1 MQMLRRIVVIAS
13 VVVTACVAVGPSISV
28 PAVAAAASAK
38 KFDPTTI
45 RAIDAIVNATKNG
58 GGVPGMVVGIW
69 DPKRGTLIKGYGTGD
84 LTDPKATIA
93 IDDHVRIASVT
104 KSFTA
109 TAILQLVAA
118 NKLSLDAHLS
128 EFVPDIANGD
138 AITVRQLL
146 DMTAGVFS
154 YTEDETF
161 VTDYFANP
169 QLPFT
174 AQDALTIVRA
184 HEPDFAPGTSTHYSD
199 SNYVLLELIAEKVT
213 GEPLGD
219 TIQSEILDK
228 VGLDATSYPTTSAM
242 PDPFS
247 HGYLAQPFGGPRDV
261 TLGNPGV
268 AGGAGAMI
276 SSLEDLH
283 QWSVALGTGAL
294 LPKSLQKERLQTH
307 PLVTTPKVTIAYGL
321 GITNLNGF
329 LGHDGGILGY
339 ATAMFYLPK
348 AKATIVVE
356 SNSDNVS
363 AQSALWTFIGIASY
377 LYPGQFPKGL

>member
-1 MQMLRRIVVIAS
+1 
-13 VVVTACVAVGPSISV
+13 
-28 PAVAAAASAK
+28 
-38 KFDPTTI
+38 
-45 RAIDAIVNATKNG
+45 
-58 GGVPGMVVGIW
+58 VVGIW
-69 DPKRGTLIKGYGTGD
+69 DPQRGTLVKGYGTGD
-84 LTDPKATIA
+84 LTDPQSTIA
-93 IDDHVRIASVT
+93 TDDHVRIASVT

-118 NKLSLDAHLS
+118 KKLSLDAHLS

-138 AITVRQLL
+138 AITVAQLL

-154 YTEDETF
+154 YTEDDTF
-161 VTDYFANP
+161 VTNYFANP
-169 QLPFT
+169 QMPFT
-174 AQDALTIVRA
+174 AQDALSIVRA
-184 HEPDFAPGTSTHYSD
+184 HEPDFAPGTSVHYSD

-228 VGLDATSYPTTSAM
+228 VGLDATSYPTTDAM

-276 SSLEDLH
+276 SSIEDLH
-283 QWSVALGTGAL
+283 KWAVTLGTGTL
-294 LPKSLQKERLQTH
+294 LPKSLQQERLRTH
-307 PLVTTPKVTIAYGL
+307 PLVNTPKVKISYGM

-363 AQSALWTFIGIASY
+363 AQSALWTFIGIAAY
-377 LYPGQFPKGL
+377 LYPEQFPKGL

>member
-1 MQMLRRIVVIAS
+1 
-13 VVVTACVAVGPSISV
+13 
-28 PAVAAAASAK
+28 
-38 KFDPTTI
+38 
-45 RAIDAIVNATKNG
+45 
-58 GGVPGMVVGIW
+58 MVVGIW

-84 LTDPKATIA
+84 LTDPQATIA

-138 AITVRQLL
+138 DDHRQAAPRHDRGRVLVHRGRHLRHQLL
-146 DMTAGVFS
+146 RQPADAVHRAG
-154 YTEDETF
+154 
-161 VTDYFANP
+161 
-169 QLPFT
+169 
-174 AQDALTIVRA
+174 RA
-184 HEPDFAPGTSTHYSD
+184 DHRPRPSSPISPREPPIHYSD

-283 QWSVALGTGAL
+283 QWAVALGTGAL
-294 LPKSLQKERLQTH
+294 LPKSLQQERLQTQ
-307 PLVTTPKVTIAYGL
+307 PLVSTPKLTIAYGL

-363 AQSALWTFIGIASY
+363 AQSALWTFIGLASY

>member
-1 MQMLRRIVVIAS
+1 MQVFRRVVIAAVVGLAS
-13 VVVTACVAVGPSISV
+13 VVAAPSMST
-28 PAVAAAASAK
+28 PAAAASAK

-58 GGVPGMVVGIW
+58 SGTPGFVVGIW
-69 DPKRGTLIKGYGTGD
+69 DPKRGTLVKGYGTGD
-84 LTDPKATIA
+84 LTDPQSTIA
-93 IDDHVRIASVT
+93 TDDHFRIASIT

-118 NKLSLDAHLS
+118 KKLSLDAHLS

-138 AITVRQLL
+138 AITVAQLL
-146 DMTAGVFS
+146 GMTAGVFS
-154 YTEDETF
+154 YTEDDTF
-161 VTDYFANP
+161 VTNYFANP
-169 QLPFT
+169 QMPFT
-174 AQDALTIVRA
+174 AQDALSIVRA
-184 HEPDFAPGTSTHYSD
+184 HQPDFAPGTSVHYSD

-213 GEPLGD
+213 GQPLGD
-219 TIQSEILDK
+219 TIQSQILDK
-228 VGLDATSYPTTSAM
+228 VGLDATSYPTTDAM

-268 AGGAGAMI
+268 AGGAGAMVSAI
-276 SSLEDLH
+276 DDLH
-283 QWSVALGTGAL
+283 RWAVALGTGAL
-294 LPKSLQKERLQTH
+294 LPKSLQQERLRTH
-307 PLVTTPKVTIAYGL
+307 PLVTTPKVKIGYGL
-321 GITNLNGF
+321 GISNLNGF

-363 AQSALWTFIGIASY
+363 AQSALWTFIGLASY
-377 LYPGQFPKGL
+377 LYPEQFPKGL

>member
-58 GGVPGMVVGIW
+58 AGVPGMIVGVW
-69 DPKRGTLIKGYGTGD
+69 DPTAARSSRGSA
-84 LTDPKATIA
+84 PATSTTPPRPSRPTITC
-93 IDDHVRIASVT
+93 ASRASP

-109 TAILQLVAA
+109 TAILQLVADE
-118 NKLSLDAHLS
+118 KLSLDADVS
-128 EFVPDIANGD
+128 EFVPDIPDGD
-138 AITVRQLL
+138 QITVHQLL

-154 YTEDETF
+154 YTEDEAWLQA
-161 VTDYFANP
+161 YFANP
-169 QLPFT
+169 QMPFT
-174 AQDALTIVRA
+174 AEDALTIIRA
-184 HEPDFAPGTSTHYSD
+184 HQPDFAPGTDVHYSD
-199 SNYVLLELIAEKVT
+199 SNYVLLQLIAEKVT
-213 GEPLGD
+213 GQPLGD
-219 TIQSEILDK
+219 VIQSQILDK
-228 VGLDATSYPTTSAM
+228 VGLDSTSYPTTDAM
-242 PDPFS
+242 PEPFS
-247 HGYLAQPFGGPRDV
+247 HGYLAQPLGGPRDV

-268 AGGAGAMI
+268 AGGAGAMV
-276 SSLEDLH
+276 STVEDLH
-283 QWSVALGTGAL
+283 RWVEALGKGTL

-307 PLVTTPKVTIAYGL
+307 PLAKTPKLTLAYGM
-321 GITNLNGF
+321 GITNANGF

-339 ATAMFYLPK
+339 ATAAFYLPK
-348 AKATIVVE
+348 AKATIVVA

-363 AQSALWTFIGIASY
+363 AQSALWTFIGLASY

>member
-1 MQMLRRIVVIAS
+1 MQVFRRGVVIAA
-13 VVVTACVAVGPSISV
+13 VVGLASVAVAPLMSA
-28 PAVAAAASAK
+28 PAAAASTK

-58 GGVPGMVVGIW
+58 SGTPGFVVGIW

-84 LTDPKATIA
+84 LTDPQSTIA
-93 IDDHVRIASVT
+93 TDDHVRIASVT

-138 AITVRQLL
+138 AITVSQLL
-146 DMTAGVFS
+146 GMTAGVFS
-154 YTEDETF
+154 YTEDDTF
-161 VTDYFANP
+161 VTNYFANP
-169 QLPFT
+169 QMPFT
-174 AQDALTIVRA
+174 AQDVLSIIRA
-184 HEPDFAPGTSTHYSD
+184 HDPDFAPGTSAHYSD
-199 SNYVLLELIAEKVT
+199 SNYVLLQLIAEKVT

-219 TIQSEILDK
+219 TIQSQILDK
-228 VGLDATSYPTTSAM
+228 VGLDATSYPTTAAM

-247 HGYLAQPFGGPRDV
+247 HGYLAEPYGGPRDV
-261 TLGNPGV
+261 TLGNPGI
-268 AGGAGAMI
+268 AGGAGAMV
-276 SSLEDLH
+276 SSVEDLH
-283 QWSVALGTGAL
+283 TWAVALGTGAL
-294 LPKSLQKERLQTH
+294 LPKSLQKERLVTH
-307 PLVTTPKVTIAYGL
+307 PLVTTPKIKLAYGL
-321 GITNLNGF
+321 GITNVNGF

-363 AQSALWTFIGIASY
+363 ADSALWTFIGLAAY
-377 LYPGQFPKGL
+377 LYPEQFPKGL

>member
-1 MQMLRRIVVIAS
+1 MQVFRRVVIVAT
-13 VVVTACVAVGPSISV
+13 VVVTACVGLAPSISA
-28 PAVAAAASAK
+28 PAAAAESTK
-38 KFDPTTI
+38 KFDATTI
-45 RAIDAIVNATKNG
+45 RVIDAIVNATKNG
-58 GGVPGMVVGIW
+58 SGTPGFVVGIW
-69 DPKRGTLIKGYGTGD
+69 DPKRGTLVKGYGTGH
-84 LTDPKATIA
+84 LADPESTIA
-93 IDDHVRIASVT
+93 TDDHVRIASVT

-118 NKLSLDAHLS
+118 KKLSLDAHLS

-138 AITVRQLL
+138 AITVAQLL
-146 DMTAGVFS
+146 GMTAGVFS
-154 YTEDETF
+154 YTEDDTF
-161 VTDYFANP
+161 VTNYFANP
-169 QLPFT
+169 QMPFT
-174 AQDALTIVRA
+174 AQDALSIVRA
-184 HEPDFAPGTSTHYSD
+184 HEPDFAPGTSAHYSD

-219 TIQSEILDK
+219 TIQSQILDK
-228 VGLDATSYPTTSAM
+228 AGLDATSYPATDAM
-242 PDPFS
+242 PDPYS
-247 HGYLAQPFGGPRDV
+247 HGYLAQPYGGPRDV

-268 AGGAGAMI
+268 AGGAGAMV

-283 QWSVALGTGAL
+283 TWAVALGTGAL
-294 LPKSLQKERLQTH
+294 LPKTLQQQRLQTH
-307 PLVTTPKVTIAYGL
+307 PLVTTPKVTIGYGM

-363 AQSALWTFIGIASY
+363 AQSALWTFIGLASY
-377 LYPGQFPKGL
+377 LYPEQFPKGL